1 MMILMVSRVF
11 FFLLV
16 LTLGWAE
23 GSLAGKQAG
32 TPDLC
37 SVESFP
43 SEIQT
48 RLKTEFSSW
57 KIEGPDG
64 LSTYTRERWKSV
76 KPLACPGIAKGHFD
90 DSDIP
95 SYAILV
101 VSKVNPQSAYK
112 FLIFTR
118 LSGHQFYEPEVLGS
132 GEAGADNFFIHAV
145 RLSKFFD
152 KRSRLKFHA
161 HSQEGILL
169 VDAAENEYGV
179 EVYFRA
185 DRTYRHQPIDY

>member
-1 MMILMVSRVF
+1 VRSSFFWYSLWAAPKDLSLVSREAPPIF
-11 FFLLV
+11 C
-16 LTLGWAE
+16 GAE
-23 GSLAGKQAG
+23 SL
-32 TPDLC
+32 
-37 SVESFP
+37 P

-48 RLKTEFSSW
+48 RLKTEFTSW
-57 KIEGPDG
+57 KIEDPDG
-64 LSTYTRERWKSV
+64 LSIYTKQRWKSE
-76 KPLACPGIAKGHFD
+76 KPLACPGIPTGHFD

-95 SYAILV
+95 SYAILIV
-101 VSKVNPQSAYK
+101 PKVNPQSAYK
-112 FLIFTR
+112 FLIFTQVSR
-118 LSGHQFYEPEVLGS
+118 EQSYESQILDS

-152 KRSRLKFHA
+152 ERSRLKFHA

-169 VDAAENEYGV
+169 VDAAENEYEV